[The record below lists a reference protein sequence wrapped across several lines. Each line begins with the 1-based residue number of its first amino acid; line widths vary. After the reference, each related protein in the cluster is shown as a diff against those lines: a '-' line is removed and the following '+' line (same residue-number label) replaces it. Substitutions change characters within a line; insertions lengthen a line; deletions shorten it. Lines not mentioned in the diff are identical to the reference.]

1 MTFFSEI
8 SQELNRSFLADLMN
22 QFFIETLMLSLH
34 HLVDHLYELMTTCS
48 LLHFSNS
55 FSENSLFQ
63 GLPRTWENIS

>member
-1 MTFFSEI
+1 MRVSPGKFFIAFFSEI

-34 HLVDHLYELMTTCS
+34 PIVDYLYELMATCL

-55 FSENSLFQ
+55 FSENSLF
-63 GLPRTWENIS
+63 